1 MLVFLDVN
9 GWHAYEE
16 GQYPKWPNQ
25 AQLSGFWKTIAAHN
39 TEMKNELKGLVEQ
52 YHTSLE
58 HVTYALKV
66 YAKSRLP
73 EADYTALLRT
83 LVRAQVLT
91 MSPEGV
97 LGQPLLPEGYVHDLV
112 PGKTWLIKPFP

>member
-1 MLVFLDVN
+1 M
-9 GWHAYEE
+9 
-16 GQYPKWPNQ
+16 
-25 AQLSGFWKTIAAHN
+25 AQPGTAIWKTIAAHN
-39 TEMKNELKGLVEQ
+39 AEMKRELKGLVEQ

-58 HVTYALKV
+58 KVTYALKV

-73 EADYTALLRT
+73 EAEYTALLRT

-91 MSPEGV
+91 RSPEGA

-112 PGKTWLIKPFP
+112 PGKTWLIMPFP